1 MMELMSRFID
11 CAGKRLP
18 MDRPLVMGIL
28 NVTQDSFSDGG
39 QFYQEGRL
47 SEALLLRKAE
57 GMLADGADILDIG
70 GESTRPGADA
80 VSIQQELDRVL
91 SAVALIH
98 RELDVVISVDTS
110 SPDVMT
116 QASRIGAGM
125 LNDVRALQREGALEA
140 AAKTGLPVCLMHM
153 KGQPRDMQS
162 APEYEDVVEEVIS
175 FLERRVEVCVR
186 AGIGR
191 DRLLIDPGFGFGKTL
206 QHNLQLLNRL
216 EALQGLRLPLL
227 VGTSRKSIVGGV
239 LNKPLSE
246 RLYGSLATVALA
258 IDRGAW
264 IVRVHDVAATADVVK
279 MCTAVKN
286 ESV

>member
-1 MMELMSRFID
+1 MSRFID